1 MGNASLDRCCLSARR
16 LSTLELVDP
25 EPCELPGGPDEH
37 EQEQPIQ
44 PGGPSVIF
52 KHFDNDVSNILV
64 LNDLIVEDLNL
75 EAI

>member
-1 MGNASLDRCCLSARR
+1 M
-16 LSTLELVDP
+16 ELVDP

-44 PGGPSVIF
+44 PAGPSVIF

-64 LNDLIVEDLNL
+64 LDDLIVQDLNV
-75 EAI
+75 ETI